1 MDLALSA
8 TLGFNEIGGTMADD
22 LNGKAK
28 HVEGKIKEG
37 LGEVLGD
44 RKMKREGK
52 LAQREGEA
60 EQDASRAQEKL
71 EEATEREA
79 AARAARK
86 RSESS

>member
-1 MDLALSA
+1 
-8 TLGFNEIGGTMADD
+8 MADD

-28 HVEGKIKEG
+28 HVEGKVKEG
-37 LGEVLGD
+37 VGELLGD
-44 RKMKREGK
+44 RKLKREGK
-52 LAQREGEA
+52 LAQHEGAA
-60 EQDASRAQEKL
+60 EQDAARAQEKL